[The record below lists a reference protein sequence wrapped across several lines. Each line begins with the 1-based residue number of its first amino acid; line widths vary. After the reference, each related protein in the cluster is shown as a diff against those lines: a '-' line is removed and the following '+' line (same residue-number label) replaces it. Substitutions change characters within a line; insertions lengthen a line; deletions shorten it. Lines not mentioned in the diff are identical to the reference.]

1 MLLFV
6 DIGLN
11 VEEANMALTSGLP
24 SSGGSQSAL
33 IVRLQTAIA
42 KEKNPSK
49 KARLKLQLKKL
60 TTKGKVGT
68 SKTGDT
74 QMARGAY
81 KDFLPDRTLPKSTL
95 AQFAGTLSDY
105 SYKGSDDDW
114 TKDYFKMWEKTGD
127 AEEDAWLDDP
137 GLGYKKGGRIKK
149 AKKKSKKSRPKGV
162 RIALRGYGKAMGRG

>member
-6 DIGLN
+6 DVGLN

-33 IVRLQTAIA
+33 IARLQTAIA

-68 SKTGDT
+68 SKAGDR
-74 QMARGAY
+74 MAKYASIR
-81 KDFLPDRTLPKSTL
+81 
-95 AQFAGTLSDY
+95 
-105 SYKGSDDDW
+105 SY
-114 TKDYFKMWEKTGD
+114 
-127 AEEDAWLDDP
+127 
-137 GLGYKKGGRIKK
+137 
-149 AKKKSKKSRPKGV
+149 RPKVNEDKSAFGLSL
-162 RIALRGYGKAMGRG
+162 IHI

>member
-1 MLLFV
+1 
-6 DIGLN
+6 
-11 VEEANMALTSGLP
+11 MALTSGLP

-33 IVRLQTAIA
+33 IARLQTAIA

-68 SKTGDT
+68 PKAGDP
-74 QMARGAY
+74 MAKYASIRSY
-81 KDFLPDRTLPKSTL
+81 RPKVNEDKS
-95 AQFAGTLSDY
+95 AFGKFVGNLSDY

-137 GLGYKKGGRIKK
+137 GLGYKKGGRLKK
-149 AKKKSKKSRPKGV
+149 AKKKSKKSRPKGI

>member
-1 MLLFV
+1 
-6 DIGLN
+6 
-11 VEEANMALTSGLP
+11 MALTSGLP
-24 SSGGSQSAL
+24 SSGGSKGGGSQSAL

-68 SKTGDT
+68 PKAGDA
-74 QMARGAY
+74 MAKYASIRSYVPKRNA
-81 KDFLPDRTLPKSTL
+81 DKSTL
-95 AQFAGTLSDY
+95 EQFAGTLSDY
-105 SYKGSDDDW
+105 SFKGSDDDW

-137 GLGYKKGGRIKK
+137 GLGYKKGGRLKK
-149 AKKKSKKSRPKGV
+149 AKKKSKKSRPKGI

>member
-1 MLLFV
+1 
-6 DIGLN
+6 
-11 VEEANMALTSGLP
+11 MALTSGLP

-33 IVRLQTAIA
+33 IARLQTAIA

-68 SKTGDT
+68 PKAGDA
-74 QMARGAY
+74 MAKYSSIRRY
-81 KDFLPDRTLPKSTL
+81 LPKRNADKSTL
-95 AQFAGTLSDY
+95 EQFAGTLSDY
-105 SYKGSDDDW
+105 SFKGSDDDW

-137 GLGYKKGGRIKK
+137 GLGYKKGGRLKK
-149 AKKKSKKSRPKGV
+149 AKKKAKKSRPKGI